1 MAIVGIIIMTILYAG
16 FKAGS
21 GEDGQDTQGGF
32 IGSWLYF
39 LIALAFCIF
48 GVIVAKNCCGSAVAF
63 LLMYPI
69 SIYLTWK
76 ARDCGRKGTIF
87 LMCLYV
93 VLFLCQLS
101 ATTACSGVLS
111 STNYRS
117 RAYGL
122 EACECCQ
129 ISTAF
134 AGFISLIVISYEIYR
149 LCVIRKND
157 ISNPDNGKPKE
168 DLPVI
173 DCDYN
178 YDEEELRM
186 IEECNKLADE
196 NEEASN
202 K

>member
-1 MAIVGIIIMTILYAG
+1 MAIVGIIIFTILYAG
-16 FKAGS
+16 YVAG
-21 GEDGQDTQGGF
+21 GGREGDRQGGV
-32 IGSWLYF
+32 IGSWIFF
-39 LIALAFCIF
+39 LVAVGLSLLGIA
-48 GVIVAKNCCGSAVAF
+48 VAKICCTSGLA
-63 LLMYPI
+63 LLLLYPLPV
-69 SIYLTWK
+69 YYTWK
-76 ARDCGRKGTIF
+76 ERHCGKKGIIF
-87 LMCLYV
+87 FICLYV
-93 VLFLCQLS
+93 VLFLCQLT
-101 ATTACSGVLS
+101 ATTECSGVIS
-111 STNYRS
+111 STDYRS
-117 RAYGL
+117 RAFGL

-168 DLPVI
+168 DHPVI

-186 IEECNKLADE
+186 IKECNDLADE